1 MTVPCPECGTA
12 LSPGT
17 TCETHF
23 HQMLFWEAEFPELG
37 EVHHLAVLS
46 YYLQH
51 PSLYSPE
58 GLKGARQLLREFV
71 ENEVTPGEARRR
83 MAAGVDSGQRDWKI
97 KATAERQGSYP
108 APVAWRMT
116 AADVVAGGSE
126 NYRQNVRHWA
136 QSIHTALQKIE
147 DAHN

>member
-1 MTVPCPECGTA
+1 MTSSCPECNTS
-12 LSPGT
+12 LPPGT
-17 TCETHF
+17 TCEAHF
-23 HQMLFWEAEFPELG
+23 HQMLFWEHEFPELG
-37 EVHHLAVLS
+37 AVHHLAVLG

-58 GLKGARQLLREFV
+58 GLKHARQLLREFV

-108 APVAWRMT
+108 VPVKWTLT
-116 AADVVAGGSE
+116 AADVVAGGPE
-126 NYRQNVRHWA
+126 NYRQSVRRWA
-136 QSIHTALQKIE
+136 QSIHTTLQKIE
-147 DAHN
+147 DAHS